1 MIAHIR
7 IHIIK
12 TPLFAFR
19 KESRTIE
26 SFSNPFLRYTGSDW
40 KKIIYETYILTQIRF
55 VSRKS
60 IQEFISKRWK

>member
-1 MIAHIR
+1 M
-7 IHIIK
+7 
-12 TPLFAFR
+12 
-19 KESRTIE
+19 
-26 SFSNPFLRYTGSDW
+26 RYTGSDW